1 MHLRGQALIVCLINL
16 EYVDGQ
22 ICPVFEIKWLN
33 IMTDHFDD
41 SSHLI
46 CKILQLIN
54 KT

>member
-1 MHLRGQALIVCLINL
+1 MIGYFCDDNKELDLVH
-16 EYVDGQ
+16 
-22 ICPVFEIKWLN
+22 